1 MEKEIWRCDLKSP
14 CVKLCESE
22 NEKNRCGINYKKRC
36 RMSELKLSERLSKI
50 QKELKCE
57 KTRTNKFGGYTY
69 RTLED
74 IQEAVKNKLDGLSIF
89 LNDDV
94 IIISDRIYIKATASI
109 TDGTS
114 TISVNA
120 VAREPLTQKGMSD
133 SQVTV
138 ATSSYARKTAL
149 NGLLLLDD
157 TAEGHEVDNQ
167 DNTTTTMIQTINKL
181 IKVKKVDTVEFLKY
195 FKVNAVSELTY
206 DAQQKA
212 IQMLEKK

>member
-1 MEKEIWRCDLKSP
+1 MT
-14 CVKLCESE
+14 
-22 NEKNRCGINYKKRC
+22 
-36 RMSELKLSERLSKI
+36 LSERLSKI

-57 KTRTNKFGGYTY
+57 KIRTNKFGGYNY

-74 IQEAVKNKLDGLSIF
+74 IQESVKNKLDGLSIF
-89 LNDDV
+89 LTDDV
-94 IIISDRIYIKATASI
+94 IIVSDRIYIKSTASI
-109 TDGTS
+109 TDGKD

-157 TAEGHEVDNQ
+157 TAEANEVDAQ
-167 DNTTTTMIQTINKL
+167 DNTVSTAIQTINKL
-181 IKVKKVDTVEFLKY
+181 IKVKKVNLVDFLKY
-195 FKVNAVSELTY
+195 YKVAAVSELSFE
-206 DAQQKA
+206 QQQQA
-212 IQMLEKK
+212 IQALEKK

>member
-1 MEKEIWRCDLKSP
+1 
-14 CVKLCESE
+14 
-22 NEKNRCGINYKKRC
+22 
-36 RMSELKLSERLSKI
+36 MSTLSERLSLI

-57 KTRTNKFGGYTY
+57 KTKRNNFGKYNY

-74 IQEAVKNKLDGLSIF
+74 IQESVKKKLDGLSIF
-89 LNDDV
+89 LTDDV
-94 IIISDRIYIKATASI
+94 IIVSDRIYIKSTASI
-109 TDGTS
+109 TDGKD

-120 VAREPLTQKGMSD
+120 VAREPQDQKGMSP

-157 TAEGHEVDNQ
+157 TAEEAEVDAQ
-167 DNTTTTMIQTINKL
+167 DNSQTTMIQTINKL
-181 IKVKKVDTVEFLKY
+181 IKTKKVDTVEFLKY
-195 FKVNAVSELTY
+195 FKVSAVSELPY

>member
-1 MEKEIWRCDLKSP
+1 
-14 CVKLCESE
+14 
-22 NEKNRCGINYKKRC
+22 
-36 RMSELKLSERLSKI
+36 MSELKLSERLSKI

-57 KTRTNKFGGYTY
+57 KSRKNNFGNYSY

-74 IQEAVKNKLDGLSIF
+74 IQEAVKSKLDGLAIY

-94 IIISDRIYIKATASI
+94 TIISDRIYIKSTATI
-109 TDGTS
+109 TDGNNE
-114 TISVNA
+114 ISVSA

-157 TAEGHEVDNQ
+157 TTEENDVDAQ

-181 IKVKKVDTVEFLKY
+181 IKTKKVDTVEFLKY

-206 DAQQKA
+206 EAQQKA
-212 IQMLEKK
+212 IDMLNKK

>member
-1 MEKEIWRCDLKSP
+1 
-14 CVKLCESE
+14 
-22 NEKNRCGINYKKRC
+22 
-36 RMSELKLSERLSKI
+36 MSTLSERLSKI

-57 KTRTNKFGGYTY
+57 KKNRNNFGKYNY

-74 IQEAVKNKLDGLSIF
+74 IQESVKKQLDGLSIF
-89 LNDDV
+89 LTDDV
-94 IIISDRIYIKATASI
+94 IIVSDRIYIKATASI
-109 TDGTS
+109 TDGKD

-157 TAEGHEVDNQ
+157 TAEVQEIDAQ
-167 DNTTTTMIQTINKL
+167 DNTTATMIETINKL
-181 IKVKKVDTVEFLKY
+181 IKTKKVNLLEFLKY
-195 FKVNAVSELTY
+195 FEAKAVSELSY
-206 DAQQKA
+206 ENQQKA
-212 IQMLEKK
+212 IKMLEKK